1 MINPILDPEWDAFK
15 ELFPYLN
22 YNAYKKLKDFFK
34 YGYKCAQLVENAKK
48 PDNGVRL
55 DW

>member
-1 MINPILDPEWDAFK
+1 MINPSLDPEWDAFK

-34 YGYKCAQLVENAKK
+34 YGYQYIKSEKYSCDVEA
-48 PDNGVRL
+48 PF
-55 DW
+55 